1 MTRKFIILIL
11 LSLFC
16 MGMAGTGGFGP
27 GTSETDRLFQATII
41 DESGNSYQVQNISVD
56 GSTFLPAKAGPA
68 EASIDFGK
76 VSTVRFYLQDD
87 QVLAKV
93 IFINDHEMDFY
104 INPGTK
110 FLGQT
115 DWGRISFQARD
126 LREISFR

>member
-1 MTRKFIILIL
+1 MTRKFFILIL
-11 LSLFC
+11 LGLFC
-16 MGMAGTGGFGP
+16 MGMSGTGGFGP
-27 GTSETDRLFQATII
+27 STSETDRLFQATII

-93 IFINDHEMDFY
+93 IFINEHEMDFY
-104 INPGTK
+104 INPGTR